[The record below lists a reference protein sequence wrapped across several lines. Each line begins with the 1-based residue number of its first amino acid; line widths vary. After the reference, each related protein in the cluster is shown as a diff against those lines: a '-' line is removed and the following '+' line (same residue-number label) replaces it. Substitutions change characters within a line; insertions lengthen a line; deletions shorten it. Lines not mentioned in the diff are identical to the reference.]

1 MPNMRVGVVDVGA
14 NTLRLLVAD
23 VGAGG
28 VAAVTTDR
36 VQLGLGE
43 DIEDR
48 GAISRARLA
57 AARRVA
63 RKHAATARRL
73 GCSRVVVV
81 VTSPGRQA
89 ENADELLEALAG
101 IRGATVRVLS
111 AEEEGTFAY
120 RGALAG
126 IDDLPDIVAVC
137 DVGGGSTQLVV
148 GSREQGPAWARSI
161 DVGSLRL
168 TRRALPADPPT
179 EAAIEDAR
187 RLVAPLFAALAPP
200 LPHAAFATGGSARAL
215 AKVVGRQLGPEE
227 LAVGLRIAAERPSR
241 RLAKTFDLSDRRART
256 LAAGALLLSSAQS
269 LLGVPLDVARGG
281 LREGVALSLVEEIVV
296 AA

>member
-1 MPNMRVGVVDVGA
+1 
-14 NTLRLLVAD
+14 
-23 VGAGG
+23 
-28 VAAVTTDR
+28 
-36 VQLGLGE
+36 
-43 DIEDR
+43 
-48 GAISRARLA
+48 
-57 AARRVA
+57 VA

-89 ENADELLEALAG
+89 ANADELLEALAG

-120 RGALAG
+120 RG
-126 IDDLPDIVAVC
+126 
-137 DVGGGSTQLVV
+137 
-148 GSREQGPAWARSI
+148 
-161 DVGSLRL
+161 
-168 TRRALPADPPT
+168 
-179 EAAIEDAR
+179 
-187 RLVAPLFAALAPP
+187 
-200 LPHAAFATGGSARAL
+200 AL